1 MPFIHKVAK
10 HYVPILFYP
19 TLETTV
25 HGIFASLTTTVFMK
39 KIKILMAITCL
50 FLTGSSFAQSMW
62 KYFTADDF
70 AARRSR
76 VMEKIGDGILILQ
89 GAELTEG
96 YIKFRQDNNFYYLT
110 GVEIPDAIL
119 IINGKSRESVLL
131 VPDNILNDIKTE
143 AIIKPGEQAAAEY
156 KFARVLSK
164 NSMTM
169 MLNRLAMS
177 GQPFYLQSSPQETAE
192 MSRDRC
198 MLTRVNRMNDPWDG
212 RISKEVNFYNKIK
225 ERFPA
230 VTISDITPI
239 LDDMRWVKDKKEIA
253 VIRECGR
260 IGCLGINEAIKVTR
274 PGIYEYQTVA
284 ACDFIYEDMG
294 SSGPAYYPI
303 AAAGDRGLIWHY
315 NANNHVLEPGTVL
328 LIDYAP
334 DLNYYVT
341 DITRTWPVQGEFT
354 AEQLK
359 MYNCVKEA
367 RAEIIK
373 AMKPGVTVNDLKKI
387 GKDIYTKHGFEKNWI
402 GGIGHFVGMA
412 VHDVGNYDK
421 PFVEGVV
428 FNVEPILEDREKKI
442 HIRLEDTIVITANG
456 AENLTPQSPVEP
468 AEIYKLI
475 KEKGVG
481 EK

>member
-1 MPFIHKVAK
+1 
-10 HYVPILFYP
+10 
-19 TLETTV
+19 
-25 HGIFASLTTTVFMK
+25 MK
-39 KIKILMAITCL
+39 KIKLIYIVVGLL
-50 FLTGSSFAQSMW
+50 FSQTVISQTMW
-62 KYFTADDF
+62 KYFSPEDF
-70 AARRSR
+70 EVRRNR
-76 VMEKIGDGILILQ
+76 VMAQIGDGILILQ
-89 GAELTEG
+89 AAELPEG
-96 YIKFRQDNNFYYLT
+96 YAKFRQDNNFYYLT
-110 GVEIPDAIL
+110 GVEIPDAVL
-119 IINGKSRESVLL
+119 IINGKSKESILL
-131 VPDNILNDIKTE
+131 VPDNISKDIKTE
-143 AIIKPGEQAAAEY
+143 AVIKAGDDAAKLY
-156 KFARVLSK
+156 KFTNVVSK
-164 NSMTM
+164 TNFTA
-169 MLNRLAMS
+169 MLNRYAS
-177 GQPFYLQSSPQETAE
+177 TGQTFYLQSSPQETAE

-198 MLTRVNRMNDPWDG
+198 MLTRTNHLNDPWDG

-225 ERFPA
+225 ERFPST
-230 VTISDITPI
+230 TIKDITLI

-253 VIRECGR
+253 VLRECGR

-284 ACDFIYEDMG
+284 ACNFIYEDMG
-294 SSGPAYYPI
+294 SMGPAYYPI

-315 NANNHVLEPGTVL
+315 NANNHILEQGTVL

-354 AEQLK
+354 GDQLK

-367 RAEIIK
+367 REEIIR

-387 GKDIYTKHGFEKNWI
+387 GKDIYIKNGYEKNWV

-412 VHDVGNYDK
+412 VHDVGSYDK

-428 FNVEPILEDREKKI
+428 FNVEPILEDKEKKI
-442 HIRLEDTIVITANG
+442 HIRLEDTIVITATG

-468 AEIYKLI
+468 AEIYKLM